1 MGAPQRQEA
10 GRRGSAMDPKAG
22 VKGCSFSRVRCFAG
36 TFSTLIISTTRA
48 LSSKLM
54 LKGELFQAFRAE
66 AGPSLPPGDLL
77 LDQNKKSFSWSQSA

>member
-54 LKGELFQAFRAE
+54 LKGGAV
-66 AGPSLPPGDLL
+66 PSIPG
-77 LDQNKKSFSWSQSA
+77 KGRPFTASR